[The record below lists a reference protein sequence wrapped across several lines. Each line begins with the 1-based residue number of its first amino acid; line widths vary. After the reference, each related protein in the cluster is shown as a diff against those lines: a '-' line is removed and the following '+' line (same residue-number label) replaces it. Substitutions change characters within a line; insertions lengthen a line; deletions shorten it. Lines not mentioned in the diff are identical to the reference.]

1 MSGEFNG
8 THAIWI
14 LSSRW
19 LGVVAAARLQTVE
32 SKAGTSDRFPG
43 TGILDTIPGRRTVS
57 LARGITGSVAL
68 KGAMVLLWAAWGI
81 LSKVWNY
88 VQGRIIVVVTRIV

>member
-1 MSGEFNG
+1 
-8 THAIWI
+8 
-14 LSSRW
+14 
-19 LGVVAAARLQTVE
+19 
-32 SKAGTSDRFPG
+32 
-43 TGILDTIPGRRTVS
+43 
-57 LARGITGSVAL
+57 VAL